1 MAARL
6 PRPATLPR
14 RLALSAGLATA
25 LGLLAGCQPA
35 AEPAPVATPSPALE
49 AAITAGPRSAIFLHP
64 DGMGAN
70 TWMATRLMHV
80 GPDGRLAWDQ
90 LPQVAIYVGPTSDSV
105 NQSSNAGATTHA
117 YGVRAKLDSYG
128 AIDGAT
134 PTAASGKAQSL
145 MVEAKAAGKM
155 TAILNSSSLTEPGTG
170 AFLASVANRDD
181 EAEIASQI
189 LAAQPDIALGG
200 GEMFF
205 LPKGTQGVHG
215 EGVREDGR
223 NLVEEAKAAGYT
235 VVFNADEL
243 AALPPEATKVL
254 GLFAAEETFNEAD
267 EAGLAAAG
275 LPPFQPQAP
284 RFDAMLAFILA
295 RVKSAPNGYLIVGN
309 EEATDNLSG
318 ENNVPA
324 TLEAAIG
331 ADRAIALALAEAKA
345 NPSLTVV
352 VASDSDNGGMNATS
366 DDLNEPEDLPRPLPA
381 RTASGSLLDSD
392 KGEPFLTPT
401 DANGN
406 RIPFY
411 ITWAS
416 DSDSAGGTVAR
427 GIGPGAVK
435 IEGTIDAT
443 QVYKALYL
451 GLFDTDLDA
460 K

>member
-1 MAARL
+1 MPFRSL
-6 PRPATLPR
+6 PPA
-14 RLALSAGLATA
+14 RLALTAALALA
-25 LGLLAGCQPA
+25 LAACQPA
-35 AEPAPVATPSPALE
+35 AEAPSAETESAATTTESSP
-49 AAITAGPRSAIFLHP
+49 PRSAIFLHP

-128 AIDGAT
+128 AIDGAA

-145 MVEAKAAGKM
+145 MVEAKAAGK
-155 TAILNSSSLTEPGTG
+155 TVAILNSSSLTEPGTG

-189 LAAQPDIALGG
+189 LAAGPDIALGG

-223 NLVEEAKAAGYT
+223 NLVDEAKAAGYT
-235 VVFNADEL
+235 VVFTADEL

-254 GLFAAEETFNEAD
+254 GLFAHESTFNESTEEGLA
-267 EAGLAAAG
+267 EAGLTA
-275 LPPFQPQAP
+275 FQPQAP
-284 RFDAMLAFILA
+284 RFDAMLAFILS
-295 RVKSAPNGYLIVGN
+295 RVKDAPNGYLIVGN

-318 ENNVPA
+318 ENNTTA

-345 NPSLTVV
+345 NPALTVV

-366 DDLNEPEDLPRPLPA
+366 DDLDDPEDLPRPLPA

-392 KGEPFLTPT
+392 KGKPFLTPT

-427 GIGPGAVK
+427 GIGRGAAK